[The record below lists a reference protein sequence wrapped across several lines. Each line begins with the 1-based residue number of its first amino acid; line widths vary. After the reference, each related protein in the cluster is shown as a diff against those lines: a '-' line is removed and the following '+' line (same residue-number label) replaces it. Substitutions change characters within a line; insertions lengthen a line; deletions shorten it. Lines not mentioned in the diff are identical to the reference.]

1 MFMFLHVAWKQP
13 NQTNLVFVFD
23 LHGACFLEEMCVAGG
38 TVFLLC
44 TSPDDVSLKGGCVM
58 CEGKFVFFEFWHVGT
73 KDVLHVLFQTNLKPN
88 DSDVKH
94 YSHVK
99 HSFFWMFAEHWRTRN
114 TTVMSETV
122 DVKELH

>member
-1 MFMFLHVAWKQP
+1 MFVLFVAWNNR
-13 NQTNLVFVFD
+13 NQTNLVFVLTCMMHVCFRNV
-23 LHGACFLEEMCVAGG
+23 HGRWNCFFV
-38 TVFLLC
+38 C
-44 TSPDDVSLKGGCVM
+44 TSPDDASLKGGCVM

-99 HSFFWMFAEHWRTRN
+99 HSFFFGMFAEHWRTRN
-114 TTVMSETV
+114 TEF
-122 DVKELH
+122 